1 MGAQEPPSVGRD
13 VYIRELNRIAVGH
26 DSTASSHDRLSA
38 LKELVRLEEN
48 GQGDTAY
55 PGAVTVIFKDGE
67 YEPLLED
74 EDSAQ
79 ASHD

>member
-1 MGAQEPPSVGRD
+1 MGEQEPPNVGRE
-13 VYIRELNRIAVGH
+13 VYIRELNRIALGR

-48 GQGDTAY
+48 GNGGKAY
-55 PGAVTVIFKDGE
+55 PGAVTIYFKEADGGQ
-67 YEPLLED
+67 PLED

-79 ASHD
+79 GSHT